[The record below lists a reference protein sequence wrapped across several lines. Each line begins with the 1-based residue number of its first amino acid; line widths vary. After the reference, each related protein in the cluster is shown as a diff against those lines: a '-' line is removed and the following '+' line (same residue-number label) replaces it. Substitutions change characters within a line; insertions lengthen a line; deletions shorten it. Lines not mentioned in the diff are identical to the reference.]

1 MTTSRRRFLAAGAV
15 ASASLA
21 GAAPST
27 HGAGFRYCLN
37 TATLIGFKLPIT
49 RQIDIA
55 AQSGYNAIEPWL
67 DSLHAYTSAGG
78 SLLDLGK
85 RIADAGLSVES
96 AIAFPEWIVNN
107 PAARARALED
117 IKRDMDLLTRIGGR
131 RIACPPAAPPR
142 TPAIGLQQIAER
154 YRAVLELGDT
164 MGVVPELEFW
174 GPSPHLSRLS
184 QAAFAAIEAAHPKA
198 CILPDIFHLYKGG
211 SDFEGLRLLGAE
223 ALPVIHMND
232 YPAQPGR
239 AAVQDSDRVYPGDGV
254 APIAHILAELRQT
267 APNIALS
274 LELFN
279 PAYWTGDP
287 LAVAKTGLAK
297 MKAIVAAH

>member
-1 MTTSRRRFLAAGAV
+1 MTTSRRCFLATGAMAGAT
-15 ASASLA
+15 LA
-21 GAAPST
+21 NAAPP
-27 HGAGFRYCLN
+27 ARAACFRYCLN

-55 AQSGYNAIEPWL
+55 AEAGYQAIEPWL
-67 DSLHAYTSAGG
+67 DSLHAYVSAGG
-78 SLLDLGK
+78 SLPDLGK
-85 RIADAGLSVES
+85 RIAGAGLTVES
-96 AIAFPEWIVNN
+96 AIAFPAWIANDS
-107 PAARARALED
+107 AERAHALED
-117 IKRDMDLLTRIGGR
+117 IRRDMDLLARIGGR
-131 RIACPPAAPPR
+131 RIACPPAAPPG
-142 TPAIGLQQIAER
+142 TPAIGLEHIAER

-198 CILPDIFHLYKGG
+198 CILSDVFHLYKGG
-211 SDFEGLRLLGAE
+211 SDFEGLRLLSAQ

-239 AAVQDSDRVYPGDGV
+239 ATVKDSDRVYPGDGV
-254 APIAHILAELRQT
+254 APLARILAELRLV

-279 PAYWTGDP
+279 ATYWKGDP

-297 MKAIVAAH
+297 MKAVAAAC